1 MLTQFLSI
9 EKWILSETWENFLG
23 MLSEFRSAEFLILK
37 KKSLL
42 PSCLY
47 VYIYVIFVTF
57 FSTTDQ
63 IQGYTYVI
71 YSHNF

>member
-37 KKSLL
+37 KK
-42 PSCLY
+42 
-47 VYIYVIFVTF
+47 VYFPPVYMYIFM
-57 FSTTDQ
+57 
-63 IQGYTYVI
+63 
-71 YSHNF
+71 